1 MAITYVVL
9 NPKAPELSPDRT
21 PLVINTT
28 LRPFESAIAPA
39 HVTNVGEQLDM
50 EGNLPYTCLG

>member
-28 LRPFESAIAPA
+28 LRPFESAIAP
-39 HVTNVGEQLDM
+39 TRNY
-50 EGNLPYTCLG
+50 GNRYKTL